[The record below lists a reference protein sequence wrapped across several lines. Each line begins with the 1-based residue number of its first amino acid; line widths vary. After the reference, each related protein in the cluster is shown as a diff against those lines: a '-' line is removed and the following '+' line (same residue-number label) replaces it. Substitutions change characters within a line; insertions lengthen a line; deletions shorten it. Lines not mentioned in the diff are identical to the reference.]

1 MMTKSRMQ
9 SIQMAA
15 KPAGLKFKAPQNAV
29 NKWDRSIKAKAS
41 PQISID
47 IMGEIGESFW
57 SESFTTA
64 TMIKKQLDAA
74 GKSAPIKVTINSP
87 GGDAFEGIA
96 IYNLLVAHTG
106 NVTVDVI
113 GIAAS
118 AASIIAM
125 AGSTIRM
132 HDASMMM
139 IHSAAGMVMGNSAD
153 MAEFAELLAAIDQQ
167 CAELYARRTGTP
179 VKDVLKLMQKE
190 TWMSAK
196 EAVEKG
202 FADVAVAEPKETKPS
217 ASLRS
222 SSPAPSMAALLAAS
236 GKPSQFASVRMS
248 AQLPG
253 VSGNQ
258 KGNTQMKTLHEQL
271 AELREM
277 QKAKM
282 LRQGEIKQ
290 QFDADAAS
298 VTVEMRAEWD
308 AMDSELN
315 TLEDQIRIK
324 NFEIRQAQ
332 AAQPVTLEV
341 RGPSHYAPGPGFPYL
356 NLKVK
361 DADEKFKGQNFT
373 RKIIARAAAFLEM
386 QSGNFCSPGDIAQQ
400 RWGKTNPTLVNVIR
414 MAAVPG
420 FGTGSGEPGSELV
433 TSDNRFTGDFL
444 EFLYGM
450 TVFDRL
456 PLREVPAYVTI
467 KGTDG
472 AAIGYWVGESK
483 AIPLATGSASSVQL
497 TPLKVA
503 AIAAASNELLRYAD
517 PSAELWIRD
526 LLVNAIAQR
535 IDTTFLSASAASAG
549 VSPAGILNGVTAG
562 TSAGTSADNVRTD
575 LMVLAQ
581 NFIDNKNASNLW
593 LVTSPGLLLAL
604 NILTNALGQ
613 PEFTGITPDGG
624 NLRGYRILAGDNV
637 GSGDVIMLKPEEI
650 WKIGDTGLQVSFSR
664 DATIEQQDNP
674 TGATD
679 TPTGMTTT
687 NMTSAFQEDSTFIKV
702 VRPISFAKRRT
713 HAVAYIGDA
722 GYGGVAS

>member
-1 MMTKSRMQ
+1 MTRNDLPRISMSTR
-9 SIQMAA
+9 
-15 KPAGLKFKAPQNAV
+15 PTGLKFKAPAGAV
-29 NKWDRSIKAKAS
+29 ARWDKSIAMATKPAA
-41 PQISID
+41 
-47 IMGEIGESFW
+47 GEIAILGYIGDEGNNL
-57 SESFTTA
+57 A
-64 TMIKKQLDAA
+64 DVRKQLKQI
-74 GKSAPIKVTINSP
+74 GRGNLRLILSSP
-87 GGDAFEGIA
+87 GGDAFEGIN
-96 IYNLLVAHTG
+96 IFNELKDHPGQIT
-106 NVTVDVI
+106 TVI
-113 GIAAS
+113 RGMAAS
-118 AASIIAM
+118 AASVIAM
-125 AGSTIRM
+125 AGDRIEM
-132 HDASMMM
+132 GEAALMM
-139 IHSAAGMVMGNSAD
+139 IHGASGLVMGNAAD
-153 MAEFAELLAAIDQQ
+153 MEEFAELLDMIDGEVAA
-167 CAELYARRTGTP
+167 LYARRTGRP
-179 VKDVLKLMQKE
+179 LAEIKAMMRKDTYL
-190 TWMSAK
+190 TAK
-196 EAVEKG
+196 QAVEKG
-202 FADVAVAEPKETKPS
+202 FADVAVAEPKEKQAS
-217 ASLRS
+217 ASMRS
-222 SSPAPSMAALLAAS
+222 SLPALATSALLAAS
-236 GKPSQFASVRMS
+236 GNQHVGIRMS
-248 AQLPG
+248 AHLPG
-253 VSGNQ
+253 VSGNF
-258 KGNTQMKTLHEQL
+258 KGITMKTLHDQL
-271 AELREM
+271 AELRETK
-277 QKAKM
+277 QAKM
-282 LRQGEIKQ
+282 VRLGEINQ
-290 QFDADAAS
+290 RMTSGERLEEAERQEFDSLD
-298 VTVEMRAEWD
+298 T
-308 AMDSELN
+308 ELVSID
-315 TLEDQIRIK
+315 DQIRSK
-324 NFEIRQAQ
+324 SFELRMSQEAR
-332 AAQPVTLEV
+332 PVQQQQGQH
-341 RGPSHYAPGPGFPYL
+341 RGAPYL

-361 DADEKFKGQNFT
+361 DQDEKFKGQNFT

-386 QSGNFCSPGDIAQQ
+386 QSGNFVSPGDIAQA

-433 TSDNRFTGDFL
+433 TSDTRYTGDFL

-483 AIPLATGSASSVQL
+483 AIPATNGSASAVQL

-503 AIAAASNELLRYAD
+503 AIAPASNELLRYAD

-549 VSPAGILNGVTAG
+549 VSPAGILNGVSAG

-604 NILTNALGQ
+604 NMLTNALGQ
-613 PEFTGITPDGG
+613 PEFSGITPDGG
-624 NLRGYRILAGDNV
+624 NLRGYRILSGDNV
-637 GSGDVIMLKPEEI
+637 GSGDVIMLKPDEI

-664 DATIEQQDNP
+664 DATIEQQTDP

-713 HAVAYIGDA
+713 HAVAFIGDA